1 MSDRDIL
8 RSDSEASAKQAVQSV
23 VSEDQKSDFKATE
36 MQSEGSKIVVLD
48 DKKQISSSN
57 NNNNNS
63 NINNGAS
70 KHQVEREGNC
80 YCGKD
85 RNLNIVEL
93 LCASCFRWY
102 HESCIGYQLG
112 KLVPFMMNY
121 FFVCKN
127 CSPTGLE
134 SFKKNQA
141 PFPQMCVTAIGNLMQ
156 ASVKEGSPRVMFSKE
171 RDIIPFIDSHWEG
184 MTTMPR
190 RVTQSWHS
198 TIHRALTKDVGTLF
212 VCEEVASD
220 GNHPLFGLLAPDL
233 TQIKPNYEA
242 MIRGGHLKVT
252 DMGIQHGGVKGRS
265 TKRKLPGGDQGPGA
279 GKKGRGGGEVTAPK
293 LPAHG
298 YPLEHPYNKDGY
310 RYILAEPDP
319 HAPFRQEFD
328 ESSDWAGK
336 PIPGWL
342 YRTLSPSSVLLAL
355 HDRAP
360 QLRISEDRLAVT
372 GDKGYCMVRATHAV
386 SRGSW
391 YWEATVEEMPES
403 SATRL
408 GWAQE
413 YANLQA
419 PLGYDKF
426 GYSWRSR
433 KGTRFHEC
441 RGKRYNAGYGEG
453 DTLGFLIMLPES
465 PHINYIPHTY
475 KDRPL
480 VKFKSHLYYEEKD
493 RVAESLKALKV
504 LSGSKLIFFKNGVCQ
519 GVAFTDMYGG
529 HYFPTLSLHKS
540 ATVSVNFGPNFKYPP
555 SNMSFRGMCEK
566 AEEAIC
572 EQTMADLLYLTENE
586 GKLRLDTYCM

>member
-1 MSDRDIL
+1 MASQSATPTDKQEEMKEPKNENVPQDSSTVETENSVSRKTEEKTDNEDTSKTGQNNTTPGKAERD
-8 RSDSEASAKQAVQSV
+8 
-23 VSEDQKSDFKATE
+23 
-36 MQSEGSKIVVLD
+36 
-48 DKKQISSSN
+48 
-57 NNNNNS
+57 
-63 NINNGAS
+63 
-70 KHQVEREGNC
+70 GNC
-80 YCGKD
+80 YCGKE

-93 LCASCFRWY
+93 LCASCSRWF

-121 FFVCKN
+121 VFFCKN

-141 PFPQMCVTAIGNLMQ
+141 LFPQMCVTAIANLMQ
-156 ASVKEGSPRVMFSKE
+156 ASIKEGNPRTKFTKDK
-171 RDIIPFIDSHWEG
+171 DIIPFIDSHWEG
-184 MTTMPR
+184 MTTIPR

-198 TIHRALTKDVGTLF
+198 TILRSLIKETNVLF
-212 VCEEVASD
+212 TCEETPEGIQLYS
-220 GNHPLFGLLAPDL
+220 LLAPEL

-252 DMGIQHGGVKGRS
+252 DMGIQHVGGTGVKGRS
-265 TKRKLPGGDQGPGA
+265 AKRKVPGESGA
-279 GKKGRGGGEVTAPK
+279 PGKKGRGSDVAAPK

-298 YPLEHPYNKDGY
+298 YPMEHPYNKDEY

-342 YRTLSPSSVLLAL
+342 YRTLSPNSVLLAL

-360 QLRISEDRLAVT
+360 QLRVSEDRLAVT
-372 GDKGYCMVRATHAV
+372 GEKGYCMVRATHCV
-386 SRGSW
+386 SRGIW
-391 YWEATVEEMPES
+391 YWEATIEEMPEG

-408 GWAQE
+408 GWGQE

-433 KGTRFHEC
+433 KGTRFHESH
-441 RGKRYNAGYGEG
+441 GKHYSPAYGEG
-453 DTLGFLIMLPES
+453 DTLGFLIVLPQDDFIS
-465 PHINYIPHTY
+465 YIPQTY

-493 RVAESLKALKV
+493 RVNESLKNLKV
-504 LSGSKLIFFKNGVCQ
+504 LSGSKIIYFKNGECQ
-519 GVAFTDMYGG
+519 GVAFEDIYAGS
-529 HYFPTLSLHKS
+529 YYPAISIYKS
-540 ATVSVNFGPNFKYPP
+540 ATVSVNFGPHFKYPP
-555 SNMSFRGMCEK
+555 SAEEYKYRGMWEK

-586 GKLRLDTYCM
+586 GKLRLDTYCV

>member
-1 MSDRDIL
+1 MADSDTSRNDPEETS
-8 RSDSEASAKQAVQSV
+8 RPDESSSKTNDQEESQSQKLESKFADTPAESSKSG
-23 VSEDQKSDFKATE
+23 VS
-36 MQSEGSKIVVLD
+36 D
-48 DKKQISSSN
+48 DKKQMVNISSNSSNGSSSN
-57 NNNNNS
+57 GNNNNTNNS
-63 NINNGAS
+63 NNNGAGGNS
-70 KHQVEREGNC
+70 NNGATKPVQVEREGNC

-93 LCASCFRWY
+93 LCANCLRWY

-141 PFPQMCVTAIGNLMQ
+141 AFPQMCVTAIGNLMQ
-156 ASVKEGSPRVMFSKE
+156 ASVKEGSPRTMFSKD

-198 TIHRALTKDVGTLF
+198 TIHRALSKDVGTLF
-212 VCEEVASD
+212 VCED
-220 GNHPLFGLLAPDL
+220 GSGDNLFGLVAPDL
-233 TQIKPNYEA
+233 THIKPNYEA

-252 DMGIQHGGVKGRS
+252 DMGIQHER
-265 TKRKLPGGDQGPGA
+265 
-279 GKKGRGGGEVTAPK
+279 
-293 LPAHG
+293 
-298 YPLEHPYNKDGY
+298 HPFIIGSFEMY
-310 RYILAEPDP
+310 
-319 HAPFRQEFD
+319 FTFQEFD

-372 GDKGYCMVRATHAV
+372 GDKGYCMIRATHAV

-391 YWEATVEEMPES
+391 YWEATVEEMPEG

-433 KGTRFHEC
+433 KGSRFHEC
-441 RGKRYNAGYGEG
+441 RGKHYSSGYGEG
-453 DTLGFLIMLPES
+453 DTLGFLIILPES
-465 PHINYIPHTY
+465 HTVNYIPHTY

-493 RVAESLKALKV
+493 RVAEGLKALKV
-504 LSGSKLIFFKNGVCQ
+504 LKGSQLIFFKNGVCQ
-519 GVAFTDMYGG
+519 GVAFTDIYGG
-529 HYFPTLSLHKS
+529 HYYPTLSLHKT
-540 ATVSVNFGPNFKYPP
+540 ATVSVNFGPNFKYAPQEKP
-555 SNMSFRGMCEK
+555 FRGMYEK